1 MCRIY
6 GHFDAR
12 TTPHELRSV
21 GALQRHG
28 GPDAQTRTTGAGW
41 ALGVDRLA
49 IVDLDGGEQPYT
61 LGEGI
66 VAVFNGEIYNH
77 DELRDLLTARGH
89 TFADRCDGSVIPALY
104 QEFGPAFAEHLDGM
118 FSVAVVDL
126 RTEPTLWLVTDDVGM
141 KPLYYHWDQARG
153 HLHFSSELPALLA
166 FRAVAA
172 RPWEPGLDAYL
183 ATKTP
188 FGEQTMFEG
197 VKVLPPATT
206 ARFTRSAGLRLVRRS
221 AAGPPDEDDTQPDP
235 EEAAERTLALLRR
248 EVHRL
253 TRADVPVSAVTSG
266 GLDSGLVTALAA
278 EKVADLH
285 TFNIAYRGTWPYDE
299 RDFAREVA
307 ERCGTRHHQVE
318 IDPADFPGLL
328 PDVIWHLGQPNADPI
343 TLSTYALFRAVRDAG
358 FKVALTGDAADELF
372 GGYGRMR
379 TAVDAPSGTDWVE
392 PYVEA
397 LAAVPRALRE
407 SLYTEDY
414 RAFVRQE
421 GSVADG
427 IAERLRSAGTGRLR
441 TLTDFEIASRMP
453 AYHLRRVDH
462 LSMSAS
468 VEVRLPFCQP
478 SLLRYA
484 RTLPQALKVAGEQG
498 KKVLY
503 GAAAGR
509 LPDSVLRRPKQPFTL
524 PVTAMLRPGE
534 ALMEYARELLTGER
548 LRRRGQL
555 DPQRVAG
562 LFKQQADTPNDTA
575 ALAIWSLLVHE
586 LWLEQFCPAATGLP
600 ESGGGGAV
608 GSPMTAHIAQAEGAP
623 CPTVVL
629 DAARLPRNEDVLRPA
644 LTTVREWLT
653 DTGRGHVLK
662 MALVNPSEHP
672 LFDLDYRFVQALPG
686 GLDRFDFRGN
696 CGHSIL
702 ASIVAA
708 EERGWLPRLAPGGRV
723 RVRVLNNGDHVV
735 CEVDEVRR
743 HSGSF
748 TVHFVQDTA
757 LPLTRL
763 LLTGRTIDQL
773 LTRAGVHDASL
784 VAVGNP
790 YVFVDARS
798 LGLTS
803 KEALFAAGEQVF
815 GRLQDIRTAATELLG
830 LPGGGAF
837 PKIAAVGGYESGR
850 LAVRA
855 VSVPGWH
862 PSVALTGATCLAAA
876 TTIAGT
882 VPHRLATE
890 AGCPRGAIEID
901 TPSGSTAATAAVVPA
916 ADQAP
921 GEDNE
926 SLALQWVSVSRKLAH
941 LTGSARITS
950 LCDFDPQEDP
960 VCRPLTA

>member
-1 MCRIY
+1 MCRIF

-12 TTPHELRSV
+12 ATPHELRTV
-21 GALQRHG
+21 AALQRHG
-28 GPDAQTRTTGAGW
+28 GPDAQTRTSGAGW
-41 ALGVDRLA
+41 ALGADRLA
-49 IVDLDGGEQPYT
+49 VVDLDGGAQPYT
-61 LGEGI
+61 LGEDI

-118 FSVAVVDL
+118 FSVALVDL

-141 KPLYYHWDQARG
+141 KPLYHHWDEARG

-166 FRAVAA
+166 FRGVTA

-197 VKVLPPATT
+197 VQVLPPATT
-206 ARFTRSAGLRLVRRS
+206 ARFTRSGGLRLVRRP
-221 AAGPPDEDDTQPDP
+221 APEHPDDADVQQDG
-235 EEAAERTLALLRR
+235 EEAAERTLTLLRR

-278 EKVADLH
+278 EDLADLH
-285 TFNIAYRGTWPYDE
+285 TFNIAYRGSWPCDE
-299 RDFAREVA
+299 RGYAREVA
-307 ERCGTRHHQVE
+307 EHCATRHHQVE

-343 TLSTYALFRAVRDAG
+343 TLSTYALFRSVRDAG
-358 FKVALTGDAADELF
+358 FTVALTGDAADELF
-372 GGYGRMR
+372 GGYGRMKA
-379 TAVDAPSGTDWVE
+379 AVDAPSGTDWVP

-397 LAAVPRALRE
+397 LAAVPRELRA
-407 SLYTEDY
+407 SLYTADY

-421 GSVADG
+421 GSPADA
-427 IAERLRSAGTGRLR
+427 IAARLRAAGTDRLR
-441 TLTDFEIASRMP
+441 TLTDFEIGSRLP

-462 LSMSAS
+462 LSMAAS
-468 VEVRLPFCQP
+468 VEVRLPFCQR
-478 SLLRYA
+478 SVLRHA
-484 RTLPQALKVAGEQG
+484 RALPQEWKVAGGQG

-503 GAAAGR
+503 RAAAGR

-524 PVTAMLRPGE
+524 PIAAMLRPG
-534 ALMEYARELLTGER
+534 APLMEYARELLTGER

-555 DPQRVAG
+555 DPQRVAR
-562 LFKQQADTPNDTA
+562 LIERQAETPDDTA

-586 LWLEQFCPAATGLP
+586 LWLEQFCPAPTGLP
-600 ESGGGGAV
+600 DSGGGAV
-608 GSPMTAHIAQAEGAP
+608 GNPMTAHIAQAEGAP

-629 DAARLPRNEDVLRPA
+629 DADRLPRNEDVLRPA

-662 MALVNPSEHP
+662 MALLNPSEHP

-702 ASIVAA
+702 AAIVAA
-708 EERGWLPRLAPGGRV
+708 EERGWLPRLAPGDRV

-748 TVHFVQDTA
+748 TVHFVQDTP
-757 LPLTRL
+757 LPVTRF
-763 LLTGRTIDQL
+763 LLTGHCTDQL
-773 LTRAGVHDASL
+773 LTRAGAHAASL

-803 KEALFAAGEQVF
+803 KEALFAAGEHVF

-837 PKIAAVGGYESGR
+837 PKIAAVGGYEPGR

-882 VPHRLATE
+882 VPHRLAQE
-890 AGCPRGAIEID
+890 AGCPRGVIEID
-901 TPSGSTAATAAVVPA
+901 TPSGSTAATAAVA
-916 ADQAP
+916 AAAGP
-921 GEDNE
+921 SHGEDDD

-950 LCDFDPQEDP
+950 LCDFDQEDP